1 VGDLAFGR
9 IIYAYGSESYYWL
22 GARPAT
28 GSLIG
33 WELETCPEGMDK
45 YIFVHTQIQI
55 IIIHSLPSPISSI
68 YPMIINFLL
77 HIAYVYLSN

>member
-1 VGDLAFGR
+1 MGDLAFGR

-22 GARPAT
+22 GARPAN

-45 YIFVHTQIQI
+45 YIFF
-55 IIIHSLPSPISSI
+55 IHK
-68 YPMIINFLL
+68 FK
-77 HIAYVYLSN
+77 